1 MRSRIF
7 VVDMSSKTRTR
18 RNNTNWNGILQDLF
32 GEDPDHHG
40 ESAHDSSS
48 GIVSTTMSTFKGS
61 CSSSESLLD
70 SRYSGWS
77 SLSNNTSSYGKSC
90 PTHNQPPQSTY
101 NNSALRDFH
110 SSAVGMD
117 SINTKLQ
124 YINLED
130 TGKLILG
137 IKKTKSHPRPSPF
150 QQLSD
155 DIIVKIFSNLTTD
168 QLCKCSRVCKLWYR
182 LIWDPTLW
190 TSLVIN
196 NKAVN
201 IDRALKSLT
210 KRLSYNTPTVCII
223 IEKINLNGC
232 ENLTDKGLHTIA
244 KRCPELRHIELQSC
258 SNITNP
264 ALFELVS
271 NCVNLEHLNVSGC
284 SNITCVS
291 LANSILA
298 RAPAHYLHQVY
309 LLYLDMS
316 DCNLLDDRGLQI
328 LALHC
333 SRLQFLYLRRCNL
346 ITDAGIQHVATNCT
360 ELKDLSIS
368 DCYNVTDFGIMEL
381 SRLEPDL
388 RYLSVAKCDKISDV
402 GIRYISQHCLKLRYL
417 NCRGCE
423 AISDDSIELLARK
436 CHRLRSLDLG
446 KCDITDK
453 GLFMLAR
460 YSPHLKRL
468 SVKSC
473 VGITDRGI
481 IMVAQ
486 QCLQLQQLNIQD
498 CHLSVEAYRNVK
510 RFCRLCIIEHTNPG
524 FF

>member
-1 MRSRIF
+1 
-7 VVDMSSKTRTR
+7 
-18 RNNTNWNGILQDLF
+18 
-32 GEDPDHHG
+32 
-40 ESAHDSSS
+40 
-48 GIVSTTMSTFKGS
+48 MSTFKGS

-110 SSAVGMD
+110 NSAVGMD
-117 SINTKLQ
+117 SINTKFQ
-124 YINLED
+124 HINLED

-155 DIIVKIFSNLTTD
+155 DII
-168 QLCKCSRVCKLWYR
+168 
-182 LIWDPTLW
+182 
-190 TSLVIN
+190 
-196 NKAVN
+196 
-201 IDRALKSLT
+201 
-210 KRLSYNTPTVCII
+210 
-223 IEKINLNGC
+223 
-232 ENLTDKGLHTIA
+232 
-244 KRCPELRHIELQSC
+244 SC

-333 SRLQFLYLRRCNL
+333 SRLQFLYLRRSRRVSYPPRHHISYIFGPYVIF
-346 ITDAGIQHVATNCT
+346 IT
-360 ELKDLSIS
+360 ESS
-368 DCYNVTDFGIMEL
+368 
-381 SRLEPDL
+381 
-388 RYLSVAKCDKISDV
+388 
-402 GIRYISQHCLKLRYL
+402 
-417 NCRGCE
+417 
-423 AISDDSIELLARK
+423 
-436 CHRLRSLDLG
+436 
-446 KCDITDK
+446 
-453 GLFMLAR
+453 
-460 YSPHLKRL
+460 
-468 SVKSC
+468 
-473 VGITDRGI
+473 
-481 IMVAQ
+481 
-486 QCLQLQQLNIQD
+486 
-498 CHLSVEAYRNVK
+498 
-510 RFCRLCIIEHTNPG
+510 
-524 FF
+524 